1 MFFFGWEACGILAPQ
16 TGIEPSHPAFEGE
29 VLLAK
34 ILAISVTE
42 VEFKNMEIQSGGN
55 RKVALVVSWWRGEH
69 MPQELCSPPW
79 GV

>member
-1 MFFFGWEACGILAPQ
+1 MACGILAPQ

-69 MPQELCSPPW
+69 MPQELCSPP
-79 GV
+79 